1 MSTTKSFT
9 ATIEDAGGGGGA
21 YVRVPFDVEK
31 VFGVKRLKAVATI
44 DGEPYRGSVVRMG
57 SEQHIL
63 IVLKGIRE
71 TIGKTIGDDVSITL
85 REDTEPRV
93 VDVPADMATAL
104 RSEKEAR
111 AIFDALSYTH
121 KREYVMWIEEAKR
134 PETRANR
141 IIKAIAMLREG
152 KRSR

>member
-1 MSTTKSFT
+1 MSITKKFT
-9 ATIEDAGGGGGA
+9 ATIEDAGGGGA
-21 YVRVPFDVEK
+21 YVTVPFDVEK
-31 VFGVKRLKAVATI
+31 VFGVKRLKAIATI

-57 SEQHIL
+57 SEHHIL

-71 TIGKTIGDDVSITL
+71 KIGKTIGDEVSITL
-85 REDTEPRV
+85 REDSEPRV
-93 VDVPADMATAL
+93 VDLPPDLAKVL
-104 RSEKEAR
+104 RGEKEAR
-111 AIFDALSYTH
+111 AIFDALAYTH

-152 KRSR
+152 KKSR

>member
-1 MSTTKSFT
+1 MSITKTFT

-21 YVRVPFDVEK
+21 YVTVPFDVEE
-31 VFGVKRLKAVATI
+31 VFGVKRLKAIATI

-57 SEQHIL
+57 SEHHIL

-71 TIGKTIGDDVSITL
+71 KIGKTIGDDVSITL

-93 VDVPADMATAL
+93 VDLPPDLAKAL
-104 RSEKEAR
+104 RGEKEAR
-111 AIFDALSYTH
+111 AIFDALAYTH

-141 IIKAIAMLREG
+141 IIKAIAMLKEG
-152 KRSR
+152 RKAR